1 MKKVILSFILVLTTT
16 IAFTQSVDEIIQLH
30 IKAIGGE
37 KAWLAIN
44 TIEINSV
51 TNNDGS
57 ILESTKRIEKNKNY
71 KLDIHYLDRLSGTES
86 KKNDNHYYILISE
99 NGAWKYLPENL
110 NHSVYTMNSNEIEY
124 YKDEFDFLDPFINY
138 QQKNSTINMMPIEY
152 INNEE
157 YYKFRIKYNTG
168 KEEFI
173 YINTKT
179 NLIYKRILIN
189 SEIESWSE
197 IAEYQIL
204 PNGIIFPKH
213 IQTNIGKTTI
223 ESVKINPI
231 FDKSIFKIPFSSV
244 DNKLDSIMN
253 F

>member
-71 KLDIHYLDRLSGTES
+71 KLDIHYLDRLSGTDS
-86 KKNDNHYYILISE
+86 KKNDNHYYILISDK
-99 NGAWKYLPENL
+99 GAWKYLPENL

-152 INNEE
+152 INDEE
-157 YYKFRIKYNTG
+157 YYKFRIKYNNG

-179 NLIYKRILIN
+179 NLIFKRILIN
-189 SEIESWSE
+189 SEIESWNE
-197 IAEYQIL
+197 IAEYQTL

-244 DNKLDSIMN
+244 DNKYKSLK
-253 F
+253 